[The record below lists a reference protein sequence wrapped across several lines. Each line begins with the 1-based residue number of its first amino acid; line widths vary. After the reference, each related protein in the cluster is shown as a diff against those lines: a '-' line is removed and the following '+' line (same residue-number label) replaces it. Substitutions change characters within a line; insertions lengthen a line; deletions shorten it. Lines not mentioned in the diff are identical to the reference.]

1 MTPQQDPWITRI
13 TAARRTAS
21 VLNHRGVLQR
31 RTLRVYARRR
41 GNAVEEVTAALEKRN
56 DQGMCPG
63 HLVSKGGLEPLL
75 RPCRLVSPCVAQS
88 SSATL
93 FVGAPVRPVVTSTGQ
108 C

>member
-1 MTPQQDPWITRI
+1 MTPPQDPWITRM
-13 TAARRTAS
+13 TAARRTAG

-63 HLVSKGGLEPLL
+63 HLVSKGGLEPPRDFSHQPLKLARLPISPL
-75 RPCRLVSPCVAQS
+75 RR
-88 SSATL
+88 
-93 FVGAPVRPVVTSTGQ
+93 G
-108 C
+108 